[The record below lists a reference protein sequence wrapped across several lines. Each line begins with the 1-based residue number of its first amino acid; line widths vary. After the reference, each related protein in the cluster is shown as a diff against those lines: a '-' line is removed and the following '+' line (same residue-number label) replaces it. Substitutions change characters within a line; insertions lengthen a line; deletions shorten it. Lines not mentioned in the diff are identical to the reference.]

1 VSQTFT
7 NLYPRTVDH
16 STLAAS
22 TEIILFSEIL
32 NLQKNIKEKKIV
44 KENIES

>member
-1 VSQTFT
+1 
-7 NLYPRTVDH
+7 VDH

>member
-7 NLYPRTVDH
+7 NLYPRDSGH

-22 TEIILFSEIL
+22 TVIILFSEIL
-32 NLQKNIKEKKIV
+32 NLQKRHQRKKFV